1 VDTVKRLLI
10 SLPDEEK
17 GLIVRAIRLVPGT
30 KLSVWVR
37 QVLVDQ
43 ATLEIAQHNEVKK

>member
-1 VDTVKRLLI
+1 MKRLLI
-10 SLPDEEK
+10 SLPDDEK
-17 GLIVRAIRLVPGT
+17 ALIVRCIRLNPGT

-37 QVLVDQ
+37 RVLVDQ